1 MFAELLNGIGE
12 FLSTTSGTLI
22 TIGAIA
28 TIGLSILGNKMKEFM
43 LAKQQK
49 AIEQETL
56 KQQRLQNIAAQKSV
70 IQAKEKHL
78 TDLKNLKTKAQAT
91 LLDKNAT
98 KAEKAAAQQLLGTID
113 QQIADA
119 EHQVEIEKNQNY
131 FILKYNNNIY
141 KFYKINNDLYMYETA
156 WSCNIRKMSLNH
168 IIKSEKTR
176 NLIREILKAI
186 TE

>member
-1 MFAELLNGIGE
+1 MFAALLNGVGE

-49 AIEQETL
+49 AIEQENL

-113 QQIADA
+113 QQIIDA
-119 EHQVEIEKNQNY
+119 EHQVAIEENELNLLEQQDTYLTNQESTIGRLQNS
-131 FILKYNNNIY
+131 LSG
-141 KFYKINNDLYMYETA
+141 LTA
-156 WSCNIRKMSLNH
+156 PLFL
-168 IIKSEKTR
+168 IIT
-176 NLIREILKAI
+176 L
-186 TE
+186 

>member
-1 MFAELLNGIGE
+1 MFAALLNGVGE

-49 AIEQETL
+49 AIEQENL

-113 QQIADA
+113 QQIIDA
-119 EHQVEIEKNQNY
+119 EHQVEIEENKLNLLEQQDTYLTNQESTIGRLQNS
-131 FILKYNNNIY
+131 LSG
-141 KFYKINNDLYMYETA
+141 LTA
-156 WSCNIRKMSLNH
+156 PLFL
-168 IIKSEKTR
+168 IIT
-176 NLIREILKAI
+176 L
-186 TE
+186 

>member
-1 MFAELLNGIGE
+1 MFAALLNGVGE

-49 AIEQETL
+49 AIEQENL

-98 KAEKAAAQQLLGTID
+98 KAEKVAAQQLLGTID
-113 QQIADA
+113 QQIINA
-119 EHQVEIEKNQNY
+119 EHQVEIEENKLNLLEQQDTYLTNQESTIGRLQNS
-131 FILKYNNNIY
+131 LSG
-141 KFYKINNDLYMYETA
+141 LTA
-156 WSCNIRKMSLNH
+156 PLFL
-168 IIKSEKTR
+168 IIT
-176 NLIREILKAI
+176 L
-186 TE
+186 